1 MTMAKF
7 NFSITAHVDDSM
19 MLVYSRDF
27 FFNMTDFAGGS
38 PVFGI
43 CIGTMPY
50 RDWVLTHIMVKA
62 MSTAAMVER
71 DHSTHKM
78 ICF

>member
-1 MTMAKF
+1 MAKF
-7 NFSITAHVDDSM
+7 NFSITAHVGNDM

-43 CIGTMPY
+43 CMGTMPY
-50 RDWVLTHIMVKA
+50 RD
-62 MSTAAMVER
+62 
-71 DHSTHKM
+71 
-78 ICF
+78 